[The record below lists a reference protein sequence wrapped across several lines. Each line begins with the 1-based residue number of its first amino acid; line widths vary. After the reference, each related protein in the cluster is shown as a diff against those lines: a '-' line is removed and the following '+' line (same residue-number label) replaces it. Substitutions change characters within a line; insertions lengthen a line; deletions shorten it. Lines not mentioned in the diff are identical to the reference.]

1 MNINELVDDQVNIHE
16 LVDDQV
22 NANCVSFCLTLW
34 SVDCLVLAF
43 IHGRF
48 ALEYSLSHKTAYVG
62 LHIHIMCAYIYM
74 YIYECINMCV
84 YMCLH
89 ICTYITLLKLS
100 LRLIKHRGELCGDS
114 FRQTCI

>member
-1 MNINELVDDQVNIHE
+1 MVDDQVNIHELVDDLVNIHELVDDLVNINELVDDQVNIHK

-43 IHGRF
+43 IHGGF

-62 LHIHIMCAYIYM
+62 LHIQLYI
-74 YIYECINMCV
+74 
-84 YMCLH
+84 
-89 ICTYITLLKLS
+89 
-100 LRLIKHRGELCGDS
+100 
-114 FRQTCI
+114 